1 MPHPGWSARLLAF
14 LASAALLAGPLPAL
28 RTAEAAAGLAFP
40 APAGTEWSIVAG
52 YNTATH
58 LASDPYAI
66 DVVRADGETSGTP
79 VLAPTDGTLSV
90 STNCLTIRDAARV
103 AVLLCHVFPVPGLRS
118 GVRVAR
124 GQVIGSVAP
133 PGAAGN
139 NGLAHI
145 HIAAHFSDGGRG
157 FGNTVPLIGAYAIE
171 DVQLPATGDADAY
184 SGVTFRSTNVQS
196 AGVTTSTVPVVAP
209 APPSTATPTAAPP
222 ASASSA
228 PLSGFTGARSLSVV
242 AREATTSDLIATM
255 RAAGGRG
262 TCTLSSLVAGRWVT
276 HIEGAPGAVNVPWQQ
291 AYPGPLAAMTPLFAA
306 CS

>member
-1 MPHPGWSARLLAF
+1 MPHLVRLLAVAV
-14 LASAALLAGPLPAL
+14 LIPGLMPALGAGPA
-28 RTAEAAAGLAFP
+28 RAAAGLAFP
-40 APAGTEWSIVAG
+40 APAGTTWSIVAG

-66 DVVRADGETSGTP
+66 DVVRNDGETSGTT
-79 VLAPTDGTLSV
+79 VLAPTDGTLSI

-103 AVLLCHVFPVPGLRS
+103 AVLLCHVLPAPGLKA

-145 HIAAHFSDGGRG
+145 HIATHVSEGGRG
-157 FGNTVPLIGAYAIE
+157 FGNTVPLVGAYAVE
-171 DVQLPATGDADAY
+171 DVPLPATGDADAY
-184 SGVTFRSTNVQS
+184 SGVTFRSTNVQT

-209 APPSTATPTAAPP
+209 VPPSTPTPP
-222 ASASSA
+222 AATSMGGAL
-228 PLSGFTGARSLSVV
+228 LSGFTGTRSLSVV
-242 AREATTSDLIATM
+242 ARDATAADLLASM
-255 RAAGGRG
+255 RAAGGQG
-262 TCTLSSLVAGRWVT
+262 TCTLSSLVAGRWLSY
-276 HIEGAPGAVNVPWQQ
+276 IEGAPSAVNVPWQQ
-291 AYPGPLAAMTPLFAA
+291 AYPATLAAMTPLFAA